1 MIEANALHDQR
12 VSKFLFSAN
21 LIFQNAEIAR
31 CVRKNFRIEI
41 NALPF
46 QS

>member
-12 VSKFLFSAN
+12 VSKFFPRVKK
-21 LIFQNAEIAR
+21 NAEIAR